1 MQQKKMQI
9 GCVNIV
15 KKLRAWTWD
24 PMLIFD
30 DKMNIKINPKEI
42 KELQDGEVI
51 DKGDL
56 IIFDKTVNV
65 WQTMNREQLGCDVLF
80 GAVDEKPMT
89 LEEFK
94 KRISEANDTWADS
107 ASELARDCFNYGKE

>member
-1 MQQKKMQI
+1 MT
-9 GCVNIV
+9 N
-15 KKLRAWTWD
+15 LNLTD
-24 PMLIFD
+24 
-30 DKMNIKINPKEI
+30 KEI

-65 WQTMNREQLGCDVLF
+65 WQTMNREQLGCDDAL
-80 GAVDEKPMT
+80 DDNEKPMT
-89 LEEFK
+89 DKEFK

-107 ASELARDCFNYGKE
+107 ASELARDCFNYEESK

>member
-1 MQQKKMQI
+1 MVGKSHAQLQNTFVCNLEKGDNETI
-9 GCVNIV
+9 
-15 KKLRAWTWD
+15 
-24 PMLIFD
+24 
-30 DKMNIKINPKEI
+30 MNIKINPKEI

-65 WQTMNREQLGCDVLF
+65 WQTMNREQLGCDVLMKHL
-80 GAVDEKPMT
+80 DEKPMT